1 MAPVLAPPA
10 SDPSIVPSYVIV
22 RLPHSQ
28 PKHYR
33 QSHSNLHNLRP
44 FLSAGPLPRAPGSA
58 SSFPQPARPTPAHRG
73 RVLVAQRAVVGSTL
87 ITPPTRSIIHQH

>member
-1 MAPVLAPPA
+1 MAPVLAHPA
-10 SDPSIVPSYVIV
+10 PDPSIFHRYVLV
-22 RLPHSQ
+22 RFPPSQ
-28 PKHYR
+28 PKLYR
-33 QSHSNLHNLRP
+33 PSHSNLHNLRP